1 MTLVW
6 KDFKNL
12 SNVKTSRGTDADKL
26 ILKIFSSE
34 NHCWG
39 WGMRLRPK
47 FLEDFMLTKTNSEVM
62 KVLPWLPRKC
72 LKFLWPRKFGKT
84 SAKKDGLDE
93 LIGTVKMIWLELTE
107 PPIGFSWSK
116 YLKRLEPYISRLKR
130 WNSKF
135 DRFQNHKHV
144 SFSAILLNPSQD
156 HSQSVDCVV
165 WNFLFC
171 QQLHLFQDSLQ
182 LSTFWLM
189 HQFLFIVF
197 TYRSSQLDWQVW
209 AKIKSSWA
217 GFVGRDI
224 NLHSVQIHR
233 WE

>member
-1 MTLVW
+1 MKLW
-6 KDFKNL
+6 KCFHGFQGHVLDFCGPESL
-12 SNVKTSRGTDADKL
+12 
-26 ILKIFSSE
+26 E
-34 NHCWG
+34 
-39 WGMRLRPK
+39 RPVQK
-47 FLEDFMLTKTNSEVM
+47 KMAWTNS
-62 KVLPWLPRKC
+62 LA
-72 LKFLWPRKFGKT
+72 LWKWFDWNLLNRLSDSHGQ
-84 SAKKDGLDE
+84 S
-93 LIGTVKMIWLELTE
+93 IWRDWN
-107 PPIGFSWSK
+107 S
-116 YLKRLEPYISRLKR
+116 YISRLKR
-130 WNSKF
+130 WNSNF

>member
-1 MTLVW
+1 M
-6 KDFKNL
+6 
-12 SNVKTSRGTDADKL
+12 L
-26 ILKIFSSE
+26 IKWYWRYFQVQITAEAEVCACDL
-34 NHCWG
+34 NY
-39 WGMRLRPK
+39 K
-47 FLEDFMLTKTNSEVM
+47 FLEDFMLTKTNGEAM

-72 LKFLWPRKFGKT
+72 LKFLRPRKFGKT
-84 SAKKDGLDE
+84 RAKKDGLDE

-165 WNFLFC
+165 WNFLFWPTASSVSR
-171 QQLHLFQDSLQ
+171 LT
-182 LSTFWLM
+182 STEY
-189 HQFLFIVF
+189 FLADASILV
-197 TYRSSQLDWQVW
+197 
-209 AKIKSSWA
+209 
-217 GFVGRDI
+217 
-224 NLHSVQIHR
+224 HSVHLSKFSARLASLSQN
-233 WE
+233 